1 MTDPKNVLVLMSDE
15 HSRKILGC
23 NGDGVVKTPNLDTLA
38 ARGVNF
44 RNAYCNSPVCVPAR
58 AVFATGQYLNTMGY
72 WDNADPYDGKVMS
85 WHRRLRE
92 AGHQVV
98 SIGKLHFR
106 SEADDYGF
114 TDSKMPMHVIDG
126 KGDLM
131 GLIRDDLPRRGGAWK
146 MAQLAGPGESSYTT
160 YDRNITA
167 LAQTWLYEDAPKYK
181 DKPWVLFV
189 SLVAPHFPLTAPPEH
204 FYRYYNDENLPWPK
218 LYDQAR
224 RPDHPFLKDYRG
236 SFIYDEF
243 FDSDDSVR
251 RAVAGYYG
259 LVSFLDE
266 NIGKVLHALEDT
278 GLSEN
283 TRVIYTS
290 DHGDNLGARGL
301 WGKSTL
307 YEESAGVPAIMAG
320 PGVPRGKVVE
330 TPVTHVDFYQT
341 ILQTAGVELNEFE
354 KRLPGT
360 ALDVIAEAQG
370 SPRIAFCEYHGMGS
384 TTGAFMV
391 SDARYKYVFYVDY
404 SAQFFDLKND
414 PEELNDLG
422 ADPDPA
428 NVELMEYYHSRLEE
442 ICDPY
447 AINARAKNR
456 QAQQLDAN
464 GGRKKVIERG
474 DLGFSTPPGV
484 SADFS

>member
-1 MTDPKNVLVLMSDE
+1 MTNPQNVLVLMSDE

-23 NGDGVVKTPNLDTLA
+23 NGNPWVKTPNLDALA
-38 ARGVNF
+38 ARGINF

-58 AVFATGQYLNTMGY
+58 AAFATGQYLNRMGY
-72 WDNADPYDGKVMS
+72 WDNADPYDGEVTS
-85 WHRRLRE
+85 WHHRLRQ
-92 AGHQVV
+92 AGHQVI

-114 TDSKMPMHVIDG
+114 TESKVPMHVIDG

-131 GLIRDDLPRRGGAWK
+131 GLIREGLPRRGGAWK

-160 YDRNITA
+160 YDRNITT
-167 LAQTWLYEDAPKYK
+167 LAQTWLHEEAPKHRNKYQ

-189 SLVAPHFPLTAPPEH
+189 SMVVPHFPLTAPSEH
-204 FYRYYNDENLPWPK
+204 FYRYYNDETLPWPK
-218 LYDQAR
+218 LYDQTQ
-224 RPDHPFLKDYRG
+224 RPDHPFLSDYRG
-236 SFIYDEF
+236 SFVYDEF
-243 FDSDDSVR
+243 FKSTDCIR

-266 NIGKVLHALEDT
+266 NLGKVLQALEDT
-278 GLSEN
+278 GLSQH

-301 WGKSTL
+301 WGKSTF

-320 PGVPRGKVVE
+320 PGVPKGEIVE
-330 TPVTHVDFYQT
+330 TPVTHVDFYYQT
-341 ILQTAGVELNEFE
+341 ILHVAGVELNESD
-354 KRLPGT
+354 KKLPGIS
-360 ALDVIAEAQG
+360 LDVIAEAQD
-370 SPRIAFCEYHGMGS
+370 SHRIAFCEYHAMGS

-391 SDARYKYVFYVDY
+391 SDARYKYVFYIGYPV
-404 SAQFFDLKND
+404 QFFDL
-414 PEELNDLG
+414 G
-422 ADPDPA
+422 AEPDPINA
-428 NVELMEYYHSRLEE
+428 ELIKYFHSRLEE

-447 AINARAKNR
+447 AVNARAKIR

-464 GGRKKVIERG
+464 GGREKVIERG

-484 SADFS
+484 RVDFN